1 MTPEDT
7 GDSPESLITAV
18 QASLNTL
25 KHTHPERSGLL
36 IALSGGLDSMS
47 LLHLCHHFC
56 EDYPQVFPQGLR
68 VIHVN
73 HGLSP
78 RADFWQQHCAET
90 CMSLGIDL
98 VIETLDLQAETGQG
112 LEEVARN
119 ARYAAFGRQILSHEI
134 LLLAHHQ
141 DDFAET
147 VLLRLMRGAGPR
159 GLAGIPLSRPVTN
172 GILWRPLLGFSRAAL
187 EAYAR
192 HIGLQWVDD
201 ESNSDVRFSRNFLRQ
216 QIGPELSRHWP
227 SWQKSVMR
235 SAALCAEAD
244 QLLQEMAI
252 EQLQQLTADQGRRLR
267 WLTLPEMSGARQ
279 RLLIRHWLL
288 RATALT
294 PPWQLVQRIMDEMLA
309 AGPDAQPEIS
319 WGKWLIRRYRDT
331 LYLLQAGESMP
342 REVSGS
348 EQLPLLSPKGLFWPR
363 QADGRRGALVLPG
376 NGVLRLHPVS
386 EGGMRWPEGECRV
399 RYRQGGE
406 RCALAGRP
414 GRALKKILRE
424 ADIPPWIRIR
434 TPLLYVDGELAW
446 IPGAGVC
453 EGFAVN
459 GAGWA
464 VVWQMP

>member
-1 MTPEDT
+1 MTTEDT
-7 GDSPESLITAV
+7 GDSPESLIAGL
-18 QASLNTL
+18 QASFTTL
-25 KHTHPERSGLL
+25 KRIHPARTGLL

-47 LLHLCHHFC
+47 LLHACHQFC
-56 EDYPQVFPQGLR
+56 QHYPQVFPDGLR

-78 RADFWQQHCAET
+78 KAGSWQQHCVDT
-90 CMSLGIDL
+90 CASLGTAL
-98 VIETLDLQAETGQG
+98 VIETLELQAETGQS
-112 LEEVARN
+112 LEEKARD
-119 ARYAAFGRQILSHEI
+119 ARYAAFARHILTHET

-159 GLAGIPLSRPVTN
+159 GLSAIPISRSVAD

-187 EAYAR
+187 EKYAKQN
-192 HIGLQWVDD
+192 GLHWVDD

-216 QIGPELSRHWP
+216 QIGPYLSQHWP

-235 SAALCAEAD
+235 SAVLCAEAE
-244 QLLQEMAI
+244 QLLQEMAL
-252 EQLQQLTADQGRRLR
+252 EQLQTLTEGQNDRLT
-267 WLTLPEMSGARQ
+267 WVTLPDMSRARQ

-294 PPWQLVQRIMDEMLA
+294 PPWQLVQRIMDEMLD
-309 AGPDAQPEIS
+309 AGADAQPEIS
-319 WGKWLIRRYRDT
+319 WRQWLIRRHRDA
-331 LYLLQAGESMP
+331 LYLLQAHETKQWK
-342 REVSGS
+342 VTGS
-348 EQLPLLSPKGLFWPR
+348 EQLPPMPPKGLIWSR
-363 QADGRRGALVLPG
+363 QADGGMDALVLPG

-386 EGGMRWPEGECRV
+386 EGGMRWPDGECRV
-399 RYRQGGE
+399 LYRQGGE

-414 GRALKKILRE
+414 RRALKKIMQE
-424 ADIPPWIRIR
+424 ADIPPWIRTR

-453 EGFAVN
+453 EGFAGN
-459 GAGWA
+459 GVGWA